1 MKYALQHGQPVN
13 SVIGGVLP
21 IHAACSSGNETV
33 VRMLVSYGADVNAP
47 RLDTKL
53 IPNGGEKSAAGRTIA
68 VGTAGEF
75 ALPFPLY
82 FLGGIV

>member
-1 MKYALQHGQPVN
+1 
-13 SVIGGVLP
+13 
-21 IHAACSSGNETV
+21 
-33 VRMLVSYGADVNAP
+33 MLVSYGADVNAP

-82 FLGGIV
+82 FLRGIV